1 MYARNKS
8 KLIPVAIGAALAL
21 AAAQVSLGQEN
32 GDDEEEELEFEEADL
47 FLELNNTDGD
57 LGLQGFL
64 EGDAWKR
71 LEIEG
76 PERADGS
83 EEPVLMNIWL
93 RNALRRQ
100 GLSEFFFESD
110 EPGFD
115 ELSPAAFFKRFPQGV
130 YEIEGITLDDEE
142 IESEV
147 FLSHVLA
154 GPPPGNIKINGQ
166 NNQQTAMLPTLPV
179 VTEPVTLDWNP
190 VTLSHPTIGRPGVAV
205 TVHHYEVVGEI
216 EREGQT
222 PEELVFSAILPRSRT
237 KFEFPVDFT
246 SLAEEEMKW
255 ELIIV
260 LNNGNKTA
268 VESCFEIER

>member
-1 MYARNKS
+1 MNAQIKG

-32 GDDEEEELEFEEADL
+32 VDEEEEELEFEEADL
-47 FLELNNTDGD
+47 FLELNDTDGD
-57 LGLQGFL
+57 LGLQGFV

-76 PERADGS
+76 PGET
-83 EEPVLMNIWL
+83 ELMNIWV

-115 ELSPAAFFKRFPQGV
+115 ELSPAAFLRRFPQGI
-130 YEIEGITLDDEE
+130 YEIEGITLEGEE

-154 GPPPGNIKINGQ
+154 GPPPGNIKVNGQ
-166 NNQQTAMLPTLPV
+166 NSAVNCDAPNLPV
-179 VTEPVTLDWNP
+179 VTEPVTLNWNP
-190 VTLSHPTIGRPGVAV
+190 VTQSHPTIGRPGVEV
-205 TVHHYEVVGEI
+205 FVHHYEVVGEI
-216 EREGQT
+216 EREGGT
-222 PEELVFSAILPRSRT
+222 PEELVFSAILPRFRT

-246 SLAEEEMKW
+246 SLAEDEMKW
-255 ELIIV
+255 ELITV
-260 LNNGNKTA
+260 LGNGNKTA

>member
-1 MYARNKS
+1 MYTTNKW
-8 KLIPVAIGAALAL
+8 KLIPVAIGTALAL
-21 AAAQVSLGQEN
+21 ATVQVSSGQES

-47 FLELNNTDGD
+47 FLELNDTDGD

-76 PERADGS
+76 PGDTE
-83 EEPVLMNIWL
+83 LMNIWL
-93 RNALRRQ
+93 RSGLRRQ

-115 ELSPAAFFKRFPQGV
+115 ELSPAAFLRRFPQGT
-130 YEIEGITLDDEE
+130 YEIEGITLEDEE

-154 GPPPGNIKINGQ
+154 SPPPGNVTLNGQ
-166 NNQQTAMLPTLPV
+166 NAAEDCDAPNLPV

-190 VTLSHPTIGRPGVAV
+190 VTQSHPTIGRSGVEV

-216 EREGQT
+216 EREGKV
-222 PEELVFSAILPRSRT
+222 PDELVFSAILPRGRT

-246 SLAEEEMKW
+246 SLAEDEMKW

-260 LNNGNKTA
+260 LGNGNKTA
-268 VESCFEIER
+268 VESCFEIE

>member
-1 MYARNKS
+1 MNAANKRR
-8 KLIPVAIGAALAL
+8 LIPVAIGAALAL
-21 AAAQVSLGQEN
+21 AVTQVSLGQDN

-47 FLELNNTDGD
+47 FFELNNTDGD
-57 LGLQGFL
+57 LGLQGFV
-64 EGDAWKR
+64 EGDAWKS
-71 LEIEG
+71 LTIDAPGEENEIE
-76 PERADGS
+76 
-83 EEPVLMNIWL
+83 LMNIWL
-93 RNALRRQ
+93 RGGLRRQ

-115 ELSPAAFFKRFPQGV
+115 ELSPAAFFRRFPQGV
-130 YEIEGITLDDEE
+130 YDIEGITLDDEE
-142 IESEV
+142 MESEV
-147 FLSHVLA
+147 FLSHVMA
-154 GPPPGNIKINGQ
+154 GPPPGRVKINGQ
-166 NNQQTAMLPTLPV
+166 NSPANCDAPNLPV

-190 VTLSHPTIGRPGVAV
+190 VTQSHPTIGTPGVAV

-216 EREGQT
+216 ERET
-222 PEELVFSAILPRSRT
+222 APEELVFSAILPRNRT

-246 SLAEEEMKW
+246 SLAEDEMKW

>member
-1 MYARNKS
+1 MYAPNKR
-8 KLIPVAIGAALAL
+8 KLISVAIGAALAL

-47 FLELNNTDGD
+47 FFELNNTDGD
-57 LGLQGFL
+57 LGLQGFV
-64 EGDAWKR
+64 EGDAWKS
-71 LEIEG
+71 LTIDGPGESDADEIE
-76 PERADGS
+76 
-83 EEPVLMNIWL
+83 LMKIWL
-93 RNALRRQ
+93 RGGLRRQ

-115 ELSPAAFFKRFPQGV
+115 ELTPAAFFRRFPQGV
-130 YEIEGITLDDEE
+130 YDIEGITLENEE
-142 IESEV
+142 MESEV

-166 NNQQTAMLPTLPV
+166 NAPANCDAPTLPV

-190 VTLSHPTIGRPGVAV
+190 VTLSHPTIGRPGVPV

-216 EREGQT
+216 EREGVALD
-222 PEELVFSAILPRSRT
+222 ELVFSVILPRSRT

-246 SLAEEEMKW
+246 SLAAEEMKW

>member
-1 MYARNKS
+1 MDAPNKS
-8 KLIPVAIGAALAL
+8 KLIPFAIGAAMAL
-21 AAAQVSLGQEN
+21 AAAQGSLGQDN

-47 FLELNNTDGD
+47 FFELNDTDGD
-57 LGLQGFL
+57 LGLQGFV
-64 EGDAWKR
+64 EGDAWKS

-76 PERADGS
+76 PGETQ
-83 EEPVLMNIWL
+83 LMNIWL
-93 RNALRRQ
+93 RNGLRRQ

-115 ELSPAAFFKRFPQGV
+115 ELSPAAFLRRFPQGI
-130 YEIEGITLDDEE
+130 YEIEGITLENEE

-166 NNQQTAMLPTLPV
+166 NNAVNCDAPNLPV

-216 EREGQT
+216 EREGT
-222 PEELVFSAILPRSRT
+222 PDEVEFSAILPRSRT

-246 SLAEEEMKW
+246 SLAAEEMKW

>member
-1 MYARNKS
+1 MSTPNKR
-8 KLIPVAIGAALAL
+8 KLIPCAISAALAL
-21 AAAQVSLGQEN
+21 AAAQVSWGQDI
-32 GDDEEEELEFEEADL
+32 GDDEEEEPEFEEADL
-47 FLELNNTDGD
+47 FFELNHTDGD
-57 LGLQGFL
+57 LGLQGFV
-64 EGDAWKR
+64 EGDAWKS
-71 LEIEG
+71 LEIAG

-83 EEPVLMNIWL
+83 EEPVLMNIWV

-100 GLSEFFFESD
+100 GVSEFFFESD

-115 ELSPAAFFKRFPQGV
+115 ELSPAAFFKRFPQGR

-147 FLSHVLA
+147 FLSHVMA

-166 NNQQTAMLPTLPV
+166 NSPANCDAPNLPV
-179 VTEPVTLDWNP
+179 VTEPVTLDWNA
-190 VTLSHPTIGRPGVAV
+190 VTQSHPTIGTPGVTV
-205 TVHHYEVVGEI
+205 QVHHYEVVGEI
-216 EREGQT
+216 ERETNPQE
-222 PEELVFSAILPRSRT
+222 PVLSVILPRGRT

-246 SLAEEEMKW
+246 SLAEDEMKW

-268 VESCFEIER
+268 VESCFEIDR

>member
-1 MYARNKS
+1 MKRVIDK
-8 KLIPVAIGAALAL
+8 KHLLTVAIGAV
-21 AAAQVSLGQEN
+21 AAAMATQASLSQDN
-32 GDDEEEELEFEEADL
+32 GNGEEEELEFEEADL
-47 FLELNNTDGD
+47 FLELNDTDGD
-57 LGLQGFL
+57 LGLQGFV
-64 EGDAWKR
+64 EGDAWRR

-76 PERADGS
+76 PGET
-83 EEPVLMNIWL
+83 ELMNIWL
-93 RNALRRQ
+93 RNGLRRQ

-115 ELSPAAFFKRFPQGV
+115 ELSPAAFLRRFPQGI
-130 YEIEGITLDDEE
+130 YELEGITLEGEE

-154 GPPPGNIKINGQ
+154 GPPPGNITLNGQ
-166 NNQQTAMLPTLPV
+166 NSAPNCDSPNLPV

-190 VTLSHPTIGRPGVAV
+190 VTQLHPTIGRPGVPV

-216 EREGQT
+216 EREGVALD
-222 PEELVFSAILPRSRT
+222 ELVFSAILPRGRT

-255 ELIIV
+255 ELITV

>member
-32 GDDEEEELEFEEADL
+32 GDDEEEELEFEEAAL

-64 EGDAWKR
+64 EGDAWR
-71 LEIEG
+71 SLEIEG
-76 PERADGS
+76 PRRKRS
-83 EEPVLMNIWL
+83 LMNIWL
-93 RNALRRQ
+93 RNGLRRQ

-115 ELSPAAFFKRFPQGV
+115 ELSPAAFLKRFPQGV
-130 YEIEGITLDDEE
+130 YEIEGITLEGEE

-147 FLSHVLA
+147 ILSHVLA

-166 NNQQTAMLPTLPV
+166 N
-179 VTEPVTLDWNP
+179 
-190 VTLSHPTIGRPGVAV
+190 
-205 TVHHYEVVGEI
+205 
-216 EREGQT
+216 
-222 PEELVFSAILPRSRT
+222 
-237 KFEFPVDFT
+237 
-246 SLAEEEMKW
+246 
-255 ELIIV
+255 
-260 LNNGNKTA
+260 
-268 VESCFEIER
+268 

>member
-1 MYARNKS
+1 MYAPNKR

-64 EGDAWKR
+64 EGDAWKS

-76 PERADGS
+76 TGRQTVE
-83 EEPVLMNIWL
+83 LMNIWL
-93 RNALRRQ
+93 RNGLRRQ

-115 ELSPAAFFKRFPQGV
+115 ELTPAAFFKRFPQGV

-166 NNQQTAMLPTLPV
+166 NSRSKLRRSPTC
-179 VTEPVTLDWNP
+179 
-190 VTLSHPTIGRPGVAV
+190 
-205 TVHHYEVVGEI
+205 
-216 EREGQT
+216 
-222 PEELVFSAILPRSRT
+222 RS
-237 KFEFPVDFT
+237 
-246 SLAEEEMKW
+246 
-255 ELIIV
+255 
-260 LNNGNKTA
+260 
-268 VESCFEIER
+268 

>member
-1 MYARNKS
+1 MYARNKR
-8 KLIPVAIGAALAL
+8 KLLRVAIGAALAL

-47 FLELNNTDGD
+47 FLELNHTDGD

-64 EGDAWKR
+64 EGDAWKS

-76 PERADGS
+76 PGETQ
-83 EEPVLMNIWL
+83 LMNIWV
-93 RNALRRQ
+93 RNGLRRQ

-115 ELSPAAFFKRFPQGV
+115 ELTPAAFLKRFPQGI
-130 YEIEGITLDDEE
+130 YEIEGITLEDEE

-154 GPPPGNIKINGQ
+154 GPPPGNIKVNGQ
-166 NNQQTAMLPTLPV
+166 NSPVNCDAPTLPV

-190 VTLSHPTIGRPGVAV
+190 VLLSHPTIGTPGVAV

-216 EREGQT
+216 ERVGT
-222 PEELVFSAILPRSRT
+222 PDEVEFSAILPRSRT

-246 SLAEEEMKW
+246 SLAAEEMKW

-268 VESCFEIER
+268 VESCFEIDR

>member
-1 MYARNKS
+1 MVTPNKR
-8 KLIPVAIGAALAL
+8 KLIPLAIGAALAL
-21 AAAQVSLGQEN
+21 AAAQVSWGQDN
-32 GDDEEEELEFEEADL
+32 GDDEEELEFEEADL
-47 FLELNNTDGD
+47 FFELNDTDGD

-64 EGDAWKR
+64 EGDAWKS
-71 LEIEG
+71 LEIAG
-76 PERADGS
+76 PERDDES
-83 EEPVLMNIWL
+83 EEPVLMSIWV

-115 ELSPAAFFKRFPQGV
+115 ELSPAAFFRRFPQGV

-147 FLSHVLA
+147 FLSHVMA
-154 GPPPGNIKINGQ
+154 GPPPGNITINGQ
-166 NNQQTAMLPTLPV
+166 NNAVNCDAPNLPV

-190 VTLSHPTIGRPGVAV
+190 VTQSHPTIGTPGVAV
-205 TVHHYEVVGEI
+205 QVHHYEVVGEI
-216 EREGQT
+216 ERET
-222 PEELVFSAILPRSRT
+222 NPEEPVLSVILPRSRT

-260 LNNGNKTA
+260 LSNGNKTA

>member
-1 MYARNKS
+1 MSTPFKMKA
-8 KLIPVAIGAALAL
+8 IPVAIGAALAL
-21 AAAQVSLGQEN
+21 AAAQVSLGQDN
-32 GDDEEEELEFEEADL
+32 PGDAEEELEFEEADL
-47 FLELNNTDGD
+47 FFELNHTDGD
-57 LGLQGFL
+57 LGLQGFV

-76 PERADGS
+76 PGET
-83 EEPVLMNIWL
+83 EIELMNIWL
-93 RNALRRQ
+93 RSGLRRQ

-115 ELSPAAFFKRFPQGV
+115 ELSPAAFFRRFPQGN
-130 YEIEGITLDDEE
+130 YEFEGITLEDEE

-147 FLSHVLA
+147 FLSHVMA

-166 NNQQTAMLPTLPV
+166 NNARNCDAAELPV

-190 VTLSHPTIGRPGVAV
+190 VTQSHPRIGTPGVEV
-205 TVHHYEVVGEI
+205 IVHHYEVVGEI
-216 EREGQT
+216 ERET
-222 PEELVFSAILPRSRT
+222 NPEEVVFSVILPRHRT

-246 SLAEEEMKW
+246 SLAEDEMKW
-255 ELIIV
+255 ELITV
-260 LNNGNKTA
+260 LSNGNKTA